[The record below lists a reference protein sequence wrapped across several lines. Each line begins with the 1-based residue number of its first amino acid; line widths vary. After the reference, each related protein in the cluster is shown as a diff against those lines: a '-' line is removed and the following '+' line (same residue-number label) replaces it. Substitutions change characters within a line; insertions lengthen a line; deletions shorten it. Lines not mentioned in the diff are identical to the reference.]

1 MMNNNE
7 ENNNVVTPVN
17 TSTNT
22 VETSVSKVE
31 PVVVPVNENVQ
42 DTTKQ
47 VTQNVTPNT
56 EEQVKQVDT
65 TLVVENNVQ
74 PQGNI
79 PNNSQSVTPVKPAT
93 EVAENQSN
101 NKGPSTFAKIMTT
114 LLFIFLFVFVY
125 FLGDITDYINTKK
138 LEKQTAE
145 ITNGKLVCSNEKT
158 TENLDVKISATFTFE
173 NKQITDLTYITT
185 STGDKTKDKEELEKL
200 KEDCNLLKEEIKDYD
215 GISIVCSLNN
225 GINSVKQIF
234 NYATLN
240 VEDVR
245 SAYAEA
251 GGVYPQFKNK
261 DDINSVESKM
271 ISSDYKCEKVSN

>member
-7 ENNNVVTPVN
+7 ENKNVVTPIN
-17 TSTNT
+17 TSSNI
-22 VETSVSKVE
+22 VETPVSKVE
-31 PVVVPVNENVQ
+31 PVVVPVNQNVQ

-47 VTQNVTPNT
+47 VTQNVTPT
-56 EEQVKQVDT
+56 TDGQVKQVDT

-74 PQGNI
+74 PQGNVQ
-79 PNNSQSVTPVKPAT
+79 NNSQNVTSVKPAT
-93 EVAENQSN
+93 ESDTNQN

-114 LLFIFLFVFVY
+114 LLFIFLFAFVY

-145 ITNGKLVCSNEKT
+145 IANGKLVCSNEKT

-173 NKQITDLTYITT
+173 NKQITNLTYITT
-185 STGDKTKDKEELEKL
+185 STGDKVKDKEELEKL

-215 GISIVCSLNN
+215 GISVVCSLNN

-234 NYATLN
+234 NYDTLN

-251 GGVYPQFKNK
+251 GGVYPQFKYK

-271 ISSDYKCEKVSN
+271 ISSDYRCEKVSN